1 MVDKAERIVKDSM
14 GEMRVPEDALYGAQT
29 ARACE
34 NFPISGITLP
44 KSFIEA
50 LALIKAMSAKSNF
63 ALGLLDEKRAN
74 VIYETALDV
83 SKGKYDKHF
92 PIDIFQTGSGTS
104 TNMNANEVI
113 ARVAS
118 LSAKMDIHPNDH
130 VNMSQSSNDVIPT
143 AIHVSASLLLHSQS
157 LKRAERI

>member
-1 MVDKAERIVKDSM
+1 MVNKAERIVKDSM

-34 NFPISGITLP
+34 NFPISGIPLP
-44 KSFIEA
+44 KPFIEA

-74 VIYETALDV
+74 VIYETALDM
-83 SKGKYDKHF
+83 SNGKYDKHF

-104 TNMNANEVI
+104 TN
-113 ARVAS
+113 
-118 LSAKMDIHPNDH
+118 
-130 VNMSQSSNDVIPT
+130 
-143 AIHVSASLLLHSQS
+143 
-157 LKRAERI
+157 